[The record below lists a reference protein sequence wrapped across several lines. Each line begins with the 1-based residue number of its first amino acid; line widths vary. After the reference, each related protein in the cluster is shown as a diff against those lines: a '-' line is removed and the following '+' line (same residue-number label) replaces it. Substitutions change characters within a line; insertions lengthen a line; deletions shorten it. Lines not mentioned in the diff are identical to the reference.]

1 MREIKF
7 RSWNKIDTGMSES
20 FTLDDMYN
28 AGTLKLPLSRSRE
41 NYIIMQFTGLE
52 DKNGVDIFEGDLVRV
67 PNVEINIDE
76 PSVTHDIMEVRYIQG
91 NAAFCVDY
99 CDARWIRIT
108 EFLFEVYYQEEIE
121 VIGNIYENPELM
133 EDTWAESV
141 KKLEEDGSVNCCLCG
156 TEGFVKDMLMIDG
169 KGLCF
174 LCKTRIRVLT

>member
-1 MREIKF
+1 MRDIRF
-7 RSWNKIDTGMSES
+7 RFWDSSHKKMSEPWEL
-20 FTLDDMYN
+20 F
-28 AGTLKLPLSRSRE
+28 AIQFAPPLKLTYEQNELLIP
-41 NYIIMQFTGLE
+41 MQFTGLE